1 VKFES
6 LLDGEVPDKE
16 FTFVAI
22 LDSTQFGGLN
32 LRWHSV
38 NSPTLPLRGMTSN
51 TVRHIRIKSG
61 IKLPDASNGDELVF
75 TAVKDPDIKGV
86 PIMITGVKR
95 P

>member
-6 LLDGEVPDKE
+6 LLDGDVPGKE

-32 LRWHSV
+32 LRWHSA
-38 NSPTLPLRGMTSN
+38 NSPTLPLRGKASN
-51 TVRHIRIKSG
+51 TIRNIRIKSG
-61 IKLPDASNGDELVF
+61 IELPDASNGDELVF
-75 TAVKDPDIKGV
+75 TAIKDSEIKGV
-86 PIMITGVKR
+86 PIMITKVKR